1 MMNMKKHKIFL
12 FGQHKKT
19 ELQEVNMKDEEF
31 PPLMAGTIQAGFPS
45 PAEHYIE
52 RELDLNDF
60 LASNRDAVYY
70 VRVAGESMIG
80 ANIFPGDI
88 LCVDRS
94 LDFFDGA
101 IIVASIDGGFTV
113 KYLRKN
119 GNRTYLE
126 PANANFKPIYFTP
139 GQDVRFWGV
148 VTGVVRKINYTQQ
161 RRRINEPQLSATQV
175 ISNHNPGIRL
185 NGTREKYREKLGG
198 K

>member
-1 MMNMKKHKIFL
+1 
-12 FGQHKKT
+12 
-19 ELQEVNMKDEEF
+19 MKDELF
-31 PPLMAGTIQAGFPS
+31 PPLWADAVQAGFPS

-52 RELDLNDF
+52 RELDLNDY
-60 LASNRDAVYY
+60 LAANRDAVYY
-70 VRVAGESMIG
+70 VRVTGESMIG

-101 IIVASIDGGFTV
+101 IIVASIDGDFTV

-119 GNRTYLE
+119 GRTAFLE
-126 PANANFKPIYFTP
+126 PTNVNFKPIYFYP

-148 VTGVVRKINYTQQ
+148 VTGIVRKINYSGKC
-161 RRRINEPQLSATQV
+161 RAIPEPEIAPRHI
-175 ISNHNPGIRL
+175 ISCSNPGIRL
-185 NGTREKYREKLGG
+185 NGTREKYKEKLGG

>member
-1 MMNMKKHKIFL
+1 
-12 FGQHKKT
+12 
-19 ELQEVNMKDEEF
+19 MKDRTF
-31 PPLMAGTIQAGFPS
+31 PPLWADAVQAGFPS

-52 RELDLNDF
+52 RELDLNDY
-60 LASNRDAVYY
+60 LAANRDAVYY
-70 VRVAGESMIG
+70 VRIKGESMIG

-139 GQDVRFWGV
+139 GQDLQSV
-148 VTGVVRKINYTQQ
+148 
-161 RRRINEPQLSATQV
+161 
-175 ISNHNPGIRL
+175 
-185 NGTREKYREKLGG
+185 
-198 K
+198 

>member
-1 MMNMKKHKIFL
+1 MTDHKIFL

-19 ELQEVNMKDEEF
+19 ELQEVNMKDKNF
-31 PPLMAGTIQAGFPS
+31 PPLMAGTVQAGFPS

-52 RELDLNDF
+52 RELDLNDY
-60 LASNRDAVYY
+60 LAANREAVYY
-70 VRVAGESMIG
+70 VRIAGESMTG

-113 KYLRKN
+113 KYLRKK
-119 GNRTYLE
+119 GNRTFLE
-126 PANANFKPIYFTP
+126 PANAAFKPIYFTP

-148 VTGVVRKINYTQQ
+148 VTGIVRKVNYSRTRQT
-161 RRRINEPQLSATQV
+161 ISEPEAAPQHI
-175 ISNHNPGIRL
+175 ISSSNPGIRL
-185 NGTREKYREKLGG
+185 NGTREKYKEKLGG